1 MSVLELHIQGE
12 RDRYRERDT
21 GCIKEYNVYIQRER
35 EIRVRG
41 KSQSKRGER
50 ETENREES
58 KKIYRL
64 SIHFLF
70 QFLRNLSNGDIL
82 AVQC

>member
-12 RDRYRERDT
+12 RDRYKERDT
-21 GCIKEYNVYIQRER
+21 GCIKEYYVYIQRER

-50 ETENREES
+50 ETENREKKARRYIDS
-58 KKIYRL
+58 KYISY
-64 SIHFLF
+64 F
-70 QFLRNLSNGDIL
+70 NL
-82 AVQC
+82 